1 MRQRVNLFLNE
12 IVRLF
17 LHSHPDLR
25 YIQALFAL
33 GIIDKGCGQTLATR
47 WDSFVIDRF
56 YEEPIDTLKRCRERI
71 TKFLE
76 EKYPDKVVELNR
88 FFES

>member
-1 MRQRVNLFLNE
+1 MRQKANLLINEVIQLFLE
-12 IVRLF
+12 TY
-17 LHSHPDLR
+17 PELR

-33 GIIDKGCGQTLATR
+33 GIIDQEPDLERDTALI
-47 WDSFVIDRF
+47 VDRF

-76 EKYPDKVVELNR
+76 SKHPDKVAELNKILGL
-88 FFES
+88 